1 MKVNIMR
8 VLFLNPPW
16 YKLPEDGHEGWRGVR
31 AGSRWPHTFTV
42 DNACEKDG
50 ILPGLLGGYLPFP
63 FWLATAGALAKQ
75 RGFEAYVR
83 DSIALGETYDNFY
96 SFVDSYNADVIV
108 IETASATLKH
118 DLAIANKIKNSH
130 PLCVVVFTGLHIE
143 LEDKSFLERTP
154 VIDYIVYGEYEASV
168 VKLLEVVR
176 DGVSDR
182 LLSEIP
188 GILFRSELLGVV
200 KTEFGELIGLDS
212 LPWAEREDGL
222 PALNYFDGVCGL
234 PRPQLQL
241 MSTRGCPYG
250 CIFCVWPQMFYKSGK
265 YRKRTPQDVVGEI
278 KANLQQVPYKSF
290 YIDDDTF
297 NMSKA
302 SVIALAKAITD
313 AGLNTIPWATMG
325 RADRIDDEQLDA
337 LVEAG
342 LYSIKY
348 GVESAEQSILD
359 ASEKY
364 IDINKVISGIQK
376 TSARG
381 IKVHLTFTF
390 GLPGDTIE
398 TIEKTIDLACELP
411 CDTVQFSIAT
421 PYPGTRMYEMY
432 KEAGWLQSEN
442 WEDYVGS
449 TKAVSRTE
457 NFTGEQL
464 EFYVH
469 EAYRRFN
476 LSRQVKKFHDGN
488 YAQTLCDGLLDRGI
502 SKDKRIVL
510 LQCANITFSKLVLT
524 ALKNNGWNVNVF
536 THERFVDD
544 ISAVIDAPHI
554 ITFNNVKNFD
564 YQNLHSQLSSLI
576 DNGCIVFAPCS
587 NNDGSGYEEVR
598 KLMTLSPAPSVMF
611 TMEGTFI

>member
-1 MKVNIMR
+1 MR

-50 ILPGLLGGYLPFP
+50 VLPGLLGGYLPFP

-75 RGFEAYVR
+75 RGFDAYVR
-83 DSIALGETYDNFY
+83 DSIALGETYENFY
-96 SFVDSYNADVIV
+96 GFVNSYNADVIV

-118 DLAIANKIKNSH
+118 DLAIANNIKKSH
-130 PLCVVVFTGLHIE
+130 PSCIIVFTGLHIE

-154 VIDYIVYGEYEASV
+154 VIDYIAYGEYEASV
-168 VKLLEVVR
+168 MKLLEVIR

-200 KTEFGELIGLDS
+200 KTEFGELVGLDS
-212 LPWAEREDGL
+212 LPWAERDDGL

-278 KANLQQVPYKSF
+278 KANLQKVPYKSF

-376 TSARG
+376 TAARG

-457 NFTGEQL
+457 NFTGAQL

-469 EAYRRFN
+469 EAYRRFY
-476 LSRQVKKFHDGN
+476 LSRIKRNFIERGYGN
-488 YAQTLCDGLLDRGI
+488 NLIEALQERAVDSSRN
-502 SKDKRIVL
+502 IVV
-510 LQCANITFSKLVLT
+510 LQCANVDFTHFLIESLQAKGYSVRVLT
-524 ALKNNGWNVNVF
+524 HKRFAEKFKDLLVDNSIVQFDRPMDFNFEALKEHF
-536 THERFVDD
+536 
-544 ISAVIDAPHI
+544 SA
-554 ITFNNVKNFD
+554 
-564 YQNLHSQLSSLI
+564 LI
-576 DNGCIVFAPCS
+576 DDSSFVIAPCS
-587 NNDGSGYEEVR
+587 NANGEGYDEVR
-598 KLMTLSPAPSVMF
+598 ALLGLIRTSSHILF
-611 TMEGTFI
+611 GMEGRVI

>member
-8 VLFLNPPW
+8 VLFLNMPW
-16 YKLPEDGHEGWRGVR
+16 YKLPEDGREGWRGVR

-50 ILPGLLGGYLPFP
+50 VLPGLLGGYLPFP

-96 SFVDSYNADVIV
+96 DFVNSYNADVIV

-118 DLAIANKIKNSH
+118 DIAIANKIKNSH
-130 PLCVVVFTGLHIE
+130 PLCIIVFTGLHIE

-154 VIDYIVYGEYEASV
+154 IIDYIAYGEYEASV
-168 VKLLEVVR
+168 MKLLEVIR

-200 KTEFGELIGLDS
+200 KTEFGELVGLDS

-278 KANLQQVPYKSF
+278 KANLQKIPYKSF

-302 SVIALAKAITD
+302 SVIALAKAITE

-337 LVEAG
+337 LVDAG

-376 TSARG
+376 TADRG

-464 EFYVH
+464 EFYIS

-476 LSRQVKKFHDGN
+476 ISKQNKIFSKCAYGKKLNNELLSRN
-488 YAQTLCDGLLDRGI
+488 I
-502 SKDKRIVL
+502 SKDSDIIV
-510 LQCANITFSKLVLT
+510 LQCANIYFTKHLIKELNSS
-524 ALKNNGWNVNVF
+524 GWNVKVF
-536 THERFVDD
+536 THERFMEDLLEVMNGEH
-544 ISAVIDAPHI
+544 ISV
-554 ITFNNVKNFD
+554 FNNVKHFD
-564 YQNLHSQLSSLI
+564 FEKLHASFCRLLSDSTMI
-576 DNGCIVFAPCS
+576 IAPCS
-587 NNDGSGYEEVR
+587 NSDGVGYDEVR
-598 KLMTLSPAPSVMF
+598 KIMALGSLPSIMF
-611 TMEGTFI
+611 SIDGNVI

>member
-1 MKVNIMR
+1 
-8 VLFLNPPW
+8 
-16 YKLPEDGHEGWRGVR
+16 
-31 AGSRWPHTFTV
+31 
-42 DNACEKDG
+42 
-50 ILPGLLGGYLPFP
+50 
-63 FWLATAGALAKQ
+63 
-75 RGFEAYVR
+75 
-83 DSIALGETYDNFY
+83 
-96 SFVDSYNADVIV
+96 
-108 IETASATLKH
+108 
-118 DLAIANKIKNSH
+118 
-130 PLCVVVFTGLHIE
+130 
-143 LEDKSFLERTP
+143 
-154 VIDYIVYGEYEASV
+154 
-168 VKLLEVVR
+168 
-176 DGVSDR
+176 
-182 LLSEIP
+182 
-188 GILFRSELLGVV
+188 
-200 KTEFGELIGLDS
+200 
-212 LPWAEREDGL
+212 
-222 PALNYFDGVCGL
+222 
-234 PRPQLQL
+234 
-241 MSTRGCPYG
+241 
-250 CIFCVWPQMFYKSGK
+250 
-265 YRKRTPQDVVGEI
+265 
-278 KANLQQVPYKSF
+278 
-290 YIDDDTF
+290 

-376 TSARG
+376 TAARG

-524 ALKNNGWNVNVF
+524 TLKNNGWDVKVF

-544 ISAVIDAPHI
+544 LSTVIDAPRI
-554 ITFNNVKNFD
+554 TTFNNVKNFD
-564 YQNLHSQLSSLI
+564 YQNLRSQLSSLI
-576 DNGCIVFAPCS
+576 DDGCIVFAPCS

-598 KLMTLSPAPSVMF
+598 KLMALSLAPSVMF

>member
-1 MKVNIMR
+1 M
-8 VLFLNPPW
+8 
-16 YKLPEDGHEGWRGVR
+16 
-31 AGSRWPHTFTV
+31 
-42 DNACEKDG
+42 
-50 ILPGLLGGYLPFP
+50 
-63 FWLATAGALAKQ
+63 
-75 RGFEAYVR
+75 
-83 DSIALGETYDNFY
+83 
-96 SFVDSYNADVIV
+96 
-108 IETASATLKH
+108 
-118 DLAIANKIKNSH
+118 
-130 PLCVVVFTGLHIE
+130 
-143 LEDKSFLERTP
+143 
-154 VIDYIVYGEYEASV
+154 

-302 SVIALAKAITD
+302 SVIALATAITD

>member
-1 MKVNIMR
+1 MR

-96 SFVDSYNADVIV
+96 GFVNSYNPDVIV

-130 PLCVVVFTGLHIE
+130 PLCIVVFTGLHIE

-154 VIDYIVYGEYEASV
+154 VIDYIAYGEYEASV
-168 VKLLEVVR
+168 IKLLEVIR

-200 KTEFGELIGLDS
+200 KTEFGELVGLDS

-297 NMSKA
+297 NMSKG

-376 TSARG
+376 TAARG

-464 EFYVH
+464 EFYIN

-476 LSRQVKKFHDGN
+476 ISKQNKMFIQCEYGKKLNNEILSRN
-488 YAQTLCDGLLDRGI
+488 P
-502 SKDKRIVL
+502 SKDAEIMI
-510 LQCANITFSKLVLT
+510 LQCANIYFTKHLIAELNSF
-524 ALKNNGWNVNVF
+524 GWRVKVF
-536 THERFVDD
+536 THERFVSDFLQVLND
-544 ISAVIDAPHI
+544 ENILV
-554 ITFNNVKNFD
+554 FNNVKHFD
-564 YQNLHSQLSSLI
+564 FDELGSTFSRLLGGNS
-576 DNGCIVFAPCS
+576 IVVAPCS
-587 NNDGSGYEEVR
+587 NSDGAGYDEVR
-598 KLMTLSPAPSVMF
+598 KIMALGTLPSIMF
-611 TMEGTFI
+611 SIDGNII